1 VNRFRVFAC
10 EAQPI
15 VLEGLAQVLSQD
27 AGFEYLGSA
36 SHLTDALDVVR
47 EQHPDIVLVDQSAGL
62 KQVFQFISDVK
73 STWSRCQPVLW
84 ANDLA
89 EIDCF
94 RALQL
99 GARGILKKTVPVAA
113 MIECLRV
120 VAQGEVWIEDS
131 LADRTAGAV
140 ERRSAPRL
148 TPREKEIVQQ
158 VCGGR
163 KNKEIAEA
171 LAITPGTV
179 KVHLMHIFEKT
190 GVKDRFELA
199 VQGRRLLSVGR
210 APEPTRT
217 GAAQPDSVPFEEGA
231 GEKILASAS
240 SAAAAFPFA
249 LASTITRT

>member
-1 VNRFRVFAC
+1 MNPVRVFAC

-27 AGFEYLGSA
+27 AEFEYLGSA
-36 SHLTDALDVVR
+36 SHLNAALDVVR

-73 STWSRCQPVLW
+73 GTWARCQPVLW
-84 ANDLA
+84 VNDLA

-99 GARGILKKTVPVAA
+99 GARGILKKTVTVTA
-113 MIECLRV
+113 MIECLRAV
-120 VAQGEVWIEDS
+120 GQGEVWIENS
-131 LADRTAGAV
+131 LSDRTVGAMD
-140 ERRSAPRL
+140 RRSAPRL
-148 TPREKEIVQQ
+148 TPREKEIVHH
-158 VCGGR
+158 VCVGL

-171 LAITPGTV
+171 LTITAGTV

-199 VQGRRLLSVGR
+199 VQGRRLLGVDRMHELARLEAAEEKAFASVTT
-210 APEPTRT
+210 PT
-217 GAAQPDSVPFEEGA
+217 
-231 GEKILASAS
+231 
-240 SAAAAFPFA
+240 
-249 LASTITRT
+249 

>member
-1 VNRFRVFAC
+1 MNRIRVFAC

-15 VLEGLAQVLSQD
+15 VLEGLARVLSQD

-36 SHLTDALDVVR
+36 SHLNGALDVVR

-73 STWSRCQPVLW
+73 STWIHCQPVLW
-84 ANDLA
+84 ANELA

-99 GARGILKKTVPVAA
+99 GARGILKKTVAVTA
-113 MIECLRV
+113 MMECLRAV
-120 VAQGEVWIEDS
+120 GRGEVWIEDS
-131 LADRTAGAV
+131 LSDRAVGAMD
-140 ERRSAPRL
+140 RRSAPRL
-148 TPREKEIVQQ
+148 TPREKEIVHH

-171 LAITPGTV
+171 LTITPGTV

-199 VQGRRLLSVGR
+199 VQGRRLLDAGR
-210 APEPTRT
+210 THERVPVEPLREH
-217 GAAQPDSVPFEEGA
+217 GLESGLESD
-231 GEKILASAS
+231 GEKSLASS
-240 SAAAAFPFA
+240 IS
-249 LASTITRT
+249 RT